1 MEDLTLRQNTLTAST
16 RRAPATR
23 LLEARR
29 GPVQGLARRALL
41 SKFEHIAEGRFR
53 LHDGQEEHVFGR
65 ETPDF
70 DVTASVSVKD
80 PAFWTRVAFGGSIGA
95 AESYI
100 DGEWTA
106 DDLTRVLRIF
116 VRNRDALTGMEGG
129 VGRILVPLQR
139 AWHRMRDNTP
149 GGSRRN
155 IAAHYDLGNDFY
167 ATFLD
172 PTMMYSAALFER
184 ADTTLEQA
192 QVAKLER
199 LCRKLDLRSSD
210 HLLEIGTGWGGLAI
224 HAAREH
230 GCRVTTTTISRA
242 QHDYTVQRVRDAGL
256 ADRIEVLFEDY
267 RDLRGTYDKLISVEM
282 IEAVGHRWYDRFFG
296 TCSKLLAPDG
306 LMALQAIV
314 IDDRHYDEALRSVD
328 FIQRHVFPG
337 STIPS
342 VGAITSCAAR
352 VTDMHLV
359 HHEDLT
365 PHYAR
370 TLELWRERFFAN
382 VDRVRSLGF
391 DERFTRLW
399 EYYLCYC
406 ESGFAERQIGSVQML
421 YAKPRNRRD
430 PILGRIAQPAAT

>member
-1 MEDLTLRQNTLTAST
+1 MEDLTLRQNTLTTAT

-29 GPVQGLARRALL
+29 GPVQALARRALL
-41 SKFEHIAEGRFR
+41 SKFEHIAEGRFH
-53 LHDGQEEHVFGR
+53 LHDGREDRVFGR

-70 DVTASVSVKD
+70 EVTASVCVKD

-106 DDLTRVLRIF
+106 DDLTRVLRTF
-116 VRNRDALTGMEGG
+116 VRNREALTGMEGG

-139 AWHRMRDNTP
+139 AWHRMRDNTR

-167 ATFLD
+167 ATFLG

-184 ADTTLEQA
+184 ADMTLEEA
-192 QVAKLER
+192 QTAKLER
-199 LCRKLDLRSSD
+199 LCQKLDLRPSD
-210 HLLEIGTGWGGLAI
+210 HLLEIGTGWGGLAL
-224 HAAREH
+224 HAARAH
-230 GCRVTTTTISRA
+230 GCRVTTTTISKA

-256 ADRIEVLFEDY
+256 SDRIQVLIEDY
-267 RDLRGTYDKLISVEM
+267 RDLRGTYDKLVSVEM

-370 TLELWRERFFAN
+370 TLELWRERFFASL
-382 VDRVRSLGF
+382 DRVRALGF

-406 ESGFAERQIGSVQML
+406 ESGFAERQIGSVQMV
-421 YAKPRNRRD
+421 YAKPRNRRA
-430 PILGRIAQPAAT
+430 PILGRIPQHAAT

>member
-1 MEDLTLRQNTLTAST
+1 MEDATIRHNTLTA
-16 RRAPATR
+16 ATR
-23 LLEARR
+23 LAPVSGLLKARR
-29 GPVQGLARRALL
+29 GPLQTLARRALL
-41 SKFEHIAEGRFR
+41 LKFQEIAEGEFH
-53 LHDGQEEHVFGR
+53 LLEGGDEHVFGR
-65 ETPDF
+65 ETSSFP
-70 DVTASVSVKD
+70 VRASVRVRD

-100 DGEWTA
+100 DGEWST
-106 DDLTRVLRIF
+106 DDLTSVMRIF
-116 VRNRDALTGMEGG
+116 VRNREAMTGMEGG
-129 VGRILVPLQR
+129 AGRLLAPFQR
-139 AWHRMRDNTP
+139 LWHRLRDNTRH
-149 GGSRRN
+149 GSRQN

-184 ADTTLEQA
+184 PDATLEEA
-192 QVAKLER
+192 QTAKLER
-199 LCRKLDLRSSD
+199 LCRKLDLKPSD
-210 HLLEIGTGWGGLAI
+210 HLLEIGTGWGGLAL
-224 HAAREH
+224 HAARNH
-230 GCRVTTTTISRA
+230 GCRVTTTTISRQ
-242 QHDYTVQRVRDAGL
+242 QHDMARRRVREAGL
-256 ADRIEVLFEDY
+256 EQRIEVIFEDY
-267 RDLRGTYDKLISVEM
+267 RDLRGSYDKLVSVEM
-282 IEAVGHRWYDRFFG
+282 IEAVGHRWYDNFFG
-296 TCSKLLAPDG
+296 TCSRLLKPDG

-314 IDDRHYDEALRSVD
+314 IDDRHYDAALKSVD

-370 TLELWRERFFAN
+370 TLQLWRASFFAN
-382 VDRVRSLGF
+382 MDRVRALGF

-406 ESGFAERQIGSVQML
+406 EGGFAERQIGSVQML
-421 YAKPRNRRD
+421 YAKPMNRRE
-430 PILGRIAQPAAT
+430 PVLGAL

>member
-1 MEDLTLRQNTLTAST
+1 MEDATIRHNTLTA
-16 RRAPATR
+16 ATR
-23 LLEARR
+23 LAPVSGLLKARR
-29 GPVQGLARRALL
+29 GPLQTVARRALL
-41 SKFEHIAEGRFR
+41 SKFGEIAEGEFH
-53 LHDGQEEHVFGR
+53 LHDEGEEHVFGR
-65 ETPDF
+65 ETAAFP
-70 DVTASVSVKD
+70 VRASVRVKD

-95 AESYI
+95 AESYV
-100 DGEWTA
+100 DGEWTT
-106 DDLTRVLRIF
+106 DDLTSVMRLF
-116 VRNRDALTGMEGG
+116 VRNRDAMTGMEGG
-129 VGRILVPLQR
+129 IGRLLAPFQR
-139 AWHRMRDNTP
+139 GWHRLRDNTRH
-149 GGSRRN
+149 GSRKN

-172 PTMMYSAALFER
+172 ASMMYSAALFER
-184 ADTTLEQA
+184 PDATLEEA

-199 LCRKLDLRSSD
+199 LCKKLDLKPTD
-210 HLLEIGTGWGGLAI
+210 HLLEIGTGWGGLAL
-224 HAAREH
+224 HAARNH
-230 GCRVTTTTISRA
+230 GCRVTTTTISRE
-242 QHDYTVQRVRDAGL
+242 QHDMARERVRAAGL
-256 ADRIEVLFEDY
+256 ADRIDVIFEDY
-267 RDLRGTYDKLISVEM
+267 RDLEGSYDKLVSVEM
-282 IEAVGHRWYDRFFG
+282 IEAVGHRWYDKFFG
-296 TCSKLLAPDG
+296 TCSDLLKPDG

-314 IDDRHYDEALRSVD
+314 IDDRHYDEALKSVD

-382 VDRVRSLGF
+382 LERVRELGF

-406 ESGFAERQIGSVQML
+406 EGGFAERQIGSVQML
-421 YAKPRNRRD
+421 YAKPMNRRQ
-430 PILGRIAQPAAT
+430 PVLGAL

>member
-1 MEDLTLRQNTLTAST
+1 MEDATIRHNTLTAAT
-16 RRAPATR
+16 RRAPVSG
-23 LLEARR
+23 LLKARR
-29 GPVQGLARRALL
+29 GPLQAVARRALL
-41 SKFEHIAEGRFR
+41 AKFQDIAEGEFR
-53 LHDGQEEHVFGR
+53 LLEAGEEHAFGR
-65 ETPDF
+65 QTAAFP
-70 DVTASVSVKD
+70 VRASVRVKD

-100 DGEWTA
+100 DGEWTT
-106 DDLTRVLRIF
+106 DDLTSVMRVF
-116 VRNRDALTGMEGG
+116 VRNRGAMTGMERG
-129 VGRILVPLQR
+129 VGRLLVPFQR
-139 AWHRMRDNTP
+139 AWHRLRDNTRH
-149 GGSRRN
+149 GSRRN

-184 ADTTLEQA
+184 ADATLEQA
-192 QVAKLER
+192 QTAKLER
-199 LCRKLDLRSSD
+199 LCRKLDLKASD
-210 HLLEIGTGWGGLAI
+210 HLLEIGTGWGGLAL

-230 GCRVTTTTISRA
+230 GCRVTTTTISRE
-242 QHDYTVQRVRDAGL
+242 QHDMARARVRAAGL
-256 ADRIEVLFEDY
+256 EHRIDVIFEDY
-267 RDLRGTYDKLISVEM
+267 RDLRGSYDKLVSVEM
-282 IEAVGHRWYDRFFG
+282 IEAVGHRWYDKFFG
-296 TCSKLLAPDG
+296 TCSQLLKPDG

-314 IDDRHYDEALRSVD
+314 IDDRHYDEAKRSVD

-382 VDRVRSLGF
+382 MDRVRALGF

-406 ESGFAERQIGSVQML
+406 EGGFAERQIGSVQML
-421 YAKPRNRRD
+421 YAKPMNRRA
-430 PILGRIAQPAAT
+430 PVLGAL

>member
-1 MEDLTLRQNTLTAST
+1 MEDATIRHNTLTA
-16 RRAPATR
+16 ATR
-23 LLEARR
+23 LAPVSGLLKARR
-29 GPVQGLARRALL
+29 GPIQSLARRALL
-41 SKFEHIAEGRFR
+41 AKFQEIAEGEFH
-53 LHDGQEEHVFGR
+53 LFEGGAEHIFGAR
-65 ETPDF
+65 VAAFP
-70 DVTASVSVKD
+70 VCASVRVKD

-100 DGEWTA
+100 DGEWST
-106 DDLTRVLRIF
+106 DDLTSVMRIF
-116 VRNRDALTGMEGG
+116 VRNREAMTGMERG
-129 VGRILVPLQR
+129 VGRLLVPFQR
-139 AWHRMRDNTP
+139 AWHRLRDNTRH
-149 GGSRRN
+149 GSRQN

-172 PTMMYSAALFER
+172 RSMMYSAALFER
-184 ADTTLEQA
+184 PDATLQEA
-192 QVAKLER
+192 QTAKLER
-199 LCRKLDLRSSD
+199 LCRKLDLKPSD
-210 HLLEIGTGWGGLAI
+210 HLLEIGTGWGGLAL

-230 GCRVTTTTISRA
+230 GCRVTTTTISRE
-242 QHDYTVQRVRDAGL
+242 QYDMSRRRVREAGL
-256 ADRIEVLFEDY
+256 EQRIDVIFEDY
-267 RDLRGTYDKLISVEM
+267 RDLRGTYDKLVSVEM
-282 IEAVGHRWYDRFFG
+282 IEAVGHRWYDKFFG
-296 TCSKLLAPDG
+296 KCSELLKPDG

-314 IDDRHYDEALRSVD
+314 IDDRHYDEALKSVD

-382 VDRVRSLGF
+382 MDRVRALGF

-406 ESGFAERQIGSVQML
+406 EGGFSERQIGSVQML
-421 YAKPRNRRD
+421 YAKPMNRRE
-430 PILGRIAQPAAT
+430 PVLGAL

>member
-1 MEDLTLRQNTLTAST
+1 MEDATLRHNTLTA
-16 RRAPATR
+16 ATR
-23 LLEARR
+23 LAPVSGLLKARR
-29 GPVQGLARRALL
+29 GPLQALARRALL
-41 SKFEHIAEGRFR
+41 AKFEDIAEGEFR
-53 LHDGQEEHVFGR
+53 LHDGREEHVYGR
-65 ETPDF
+65 ETGDF
-70 DVTASVSVKD
+70 PVHASVLVRD

-100 DGEWTA
+100 EGEWTT
-106 DDLTRVLRIF
+106 DDLTSVMRVF
-116 VRNRDALTGMEGG
+116 VRNRDAMTGMERG
-129 VGRILVPLQR
+129 VGRLLAPLQR
-139 AWHRMRDNTP
+139 TWHRLRDNTRQ
-149 GGSRRN
+149 GSRQN

-184 ADTTLEQA
+184 PDTTLEEA

-199 LCRKLDLRSSD
+199 LCRKLDLKPTD
-210 HLLEIGTGWGGLAI
+210 HLLEIGTGWGGLAL

-230 GCRVTTTTISRA
+230 GCRVTTTTISRE
-242 QHDYTVQRVRDAGL
+242 QYELTRKRVAAAGL
-256 ADRIEVLFEDY
+256 GDRIEVLFEDY
-267 RDLRGTYDKLISVEM
+267 RDLRGSYDKLVSVEM
-282 IEAVGHRWYDRFFG
+282 IEAVGHRWYDRFFE
-296 TCSKLLAPDG
+296 TCSRLLKPQG

-314 IDDRHYDEALRSVD
+314 IDDRHYDEALKSVD

-342 VGAITSCAAR
+342 VGAITSCVAR

-370 TLELWRERFFAN
+370 TLGMWRERFFSN
-382 VDRVRSLGF
+382 MDRVRALGF

-406 ESGFAERQIGSVQML
+406 EGGFAERQIGSVQML
-421 YAKPRNRRD
+421 YAKPMNRSA
-430 PILGRIAQPAAT
+430 PVLGALEPAS